1 MEGAKD
7 VFVEARGGGVGPLAF
22 GFGMRWGGYHGP
34 MWGGYHGPMLKCSS
48 NVSK

>member
-34 MWGGYHGPMLKCSS
+34 MLKCSS